1 MGKWIDC
8 VSDRFD
14 LPASVAMGSPK
25 ITINGRTGVLVE
37 NHRSLL
43 VYTKELVSLD
53 CGTVTVTVRGDELQ
67 LRAMDK
73 TGIYVTGTIFGV
85 DTE

>member
-1 MGKWIDC
+1 MGKWID
-8 VSDRFD
+8 SISERFD
-14 LPASVAMGSPK
+14 LPASVALGSPK
-25 ITINGRTGVLVE
+25 ITIYGRSGVLIE

-43 VYTKELVSLD
+43 IYTQDTVCLN

-73 TGIYVTGTIFGV
+73 NAFYVTGTIFGV

>member
-1 MGKWIDC
+1 MGKWID
-8 VSDRFD
+8 SISERFD
-14 LPASVAMGSPK
+14 LPASVAAGSPK
-25 ITINGRTGVLVE
+25 ITIHGRTSVLIE

-43 VYTKELVSLD
+43 VYTQEIVSLD
-53 CGTVTVTVRGDELQ
+53 CGSVTVTVRGDELQ

-73 TGIYVTGTIFGV
+73 RAFYVTGTIFGV